1 MKKKIN
7 TDTPSRNEKIFNLKI
22 YLSLLFFLFFL
33 RSYHSFFDLSV
44 GEHTWTWLSVG
55 KSLYNGNLPFIE
67 EWVLRGPLTF
77 VFYALPFLFEN
88 YIIALK
94 FLAIISLWISSIVL
108 FKISKRLYGK
118 KAAIFSSFGFLL
130 ITSSETSFLSAEPEL
145 FIMPFLSF
153 YIYFLFKDLV
163 NPNRNSIILA
173 GILIS
178 LATLMRPNLG
188 IIAFLGCF
196 IYLLSEKKKFLN
208 LITYMA
214 SGFLPLLITVILY
227 SNVPDGLEILWNSTI
242 ESSLAFTG
250 KRPFFIGY
258 FLFLEVFA
266 LKQWHPIL
274 IFAICMP
281 FVNKELKKEL
291 LILLFF
297 MLIVIFSILLSRKF
311 SSYNIM
317 LIFPFISVIASS
329 FFDKKNEFPK
339 KIAIG
344 FIIFCYLGPL
354 INYLISQ
361 VTLKYRPLNKT
372 IVLSEYIKK
381 IVKKDETIFSFDNGL
396 YLLLN
401 KKIPTKIAHPASIF
415 RYPLLRAYYGD
426 PNYNTEME
434 LTKIFDKNPDYIIML
449 EIWENS
455 LPNSI
460 KNKIRSDY
468 TLVEFINEKE
478 KNKLKKINRNY
489 LNTTTL
495 YKLINR

>member
-7 TDTPSRNEKIFNLKI
+7 TDIPTRNKKIFNLKI

-67 EWVLRGPLTF
+67 LFTLRGPFTF

-94 FLAIISLWISSIVL
+94 FLAIISLWISSIAL
-108 FKISKRLYGK
+108 FKISKKLYGK

-130 ITSSETSFLSAEPEL
+130 ITSSEISFLCAEPEL

-188 IIAFLGCF
+188 IIAFFGCF
-196 IYLLSEKKKFLN
+196 IYLLSEKNKFLN
-208 LITYMA
+208 LITYIA
-214 SGFLPLLITVILY
+214 SGLLPLLITIILY

-242 ESSLAFTG
+242 ESSFAFTG
-250 KRPFFIGY
+250 KRPFLIGY
-258 FLFLEVFA
+258 FLFFDIFA
-266 LKQWHPIL
+266 LTQWHPIL
-274 IFAICMP
+274 IFSVCIP
-281 FVNKELKKEL
+281 FVNKKLKKEPF
-291 LILLFF
+291 ILLFF
-297 MLIVIFSILLSRKF
+297 VLIVIFSILLSRKF
-311 SSYNIM
+311 SSYNI
-317 LIFPFISVIASS
+317 LLVFPFVSVIASS
-329 FFDKKNEFPK
+329 FFDKNNEYPK

-344 FIIFCYLGPL
+344 FIIFCYMGPL
-354 INYLISQ
+354 INNLTSQ
-361 VTLKYRPLNKT
+361 IKLKYRPINKT
-372 IVLSEYIKK
+372 IVLGEYIKK
-381 IVKKDETIFSFDNGL
+381 IIKEDETIFSFDNGL

-401 KKIPTKIAHPASIF
+401 KKIPTRVAHPATIF
-415 RYPLLRAYYGD
+415 RYHVLRAFYGD

-449 EIWENS
+449 QIWENQ
-455 LPNSI
+455 LPHSI
-460 KNKIRSDY
+460 KNRIGSDY

-478 KNKLKKINRNY
+478 KNKLKKVNRNY
-489 LNTTTL
+489 LSTTTL
-495 YKLINR
+495 YKLIK